1 MDIVILGAGASGMVA
16 ALTAAEKKENRVVLL
31 ERQARVGR
39 KLLATGNGRCNLTNT
54 GASPAHYHGEDPAF
68 VRPALAAFPPEAAL
82 EYFKGLGLVTVEEP
96 GGRVYPLS
104 DSANSVVDVL
114 RFALDAAGVELRPS
128 CPARSLRRDRN
139 GGFLIETDA
148 ETLRA
153 DRLIAACGGCAGA
166 KLGGVSEGYELLAQL
181 GHKRTALYPSL
192 APILT
197 DAEYPRALKGVRA
210 DCRLR
215 LLGGET
221 PAPYNSL
228 SFPCHPERSEA
239 ESKDLSKDSS
249 SLALL
254 RMTSFKCDNVL
265 GTSEGE
271 VQFTEQGVSGPAAF
285 ELSRAA
291 ATGGKGLTLAAD
303 FFRAYDGD
311 AVLALLRARRESLP
325 ALPASDA
332 LTGMLHNRLGRML
345 VKYAGL
351 DGNAPLAALEDAA
364 LAGLARACKDFRLAV
379 RGVAG
384 FDAAQVTA
392 GGLRT
397 SGFNPET
404 LESWFVPG
412 LFACGELLDVDGDC
426 GGYNLQWAWASGRL
440 AGRLGT

>member
-1 MDIVILGAGASGMVA
+1 METVIILGAGASGMVA
-16 ALTAAEKKENRVVLL
+16 ALTAAESKNRRVLLL
-31 ERQARVGR
+31 ERQQRVGR

-54 GASPAHYHGEDPAF
+54 GASPARYHGAEADF

-82 EYFKGLGLVTVEEP
+82 EFFRELGLVTVTEP

-114 RFALDAAGVELRPS
+114 RFALDAAGVELRAA
-128 CPARSLRRDRN
+128 CPARAVRREKS
-139 GGFLIETDA
+139 GGFSVVTDT

-153 DRLIAACGGCAGA
+153 DRLIVACGGAAGL
-166 KLGGVSEGYELLAQL
+166 KLGGVGDGYELLAML

-197 DAEYPRALKGVRA
+197 EPEYPRALKGVRA

-215 LLGGET
+215 LDGGGET
-221 PAPYNSL
+221 L
-228 SFPCHPERSEA
+228 A
-239 ESKDLSKDSS
+239 ET
-249 SLALL
+249 A
-254 RMTSFKCDNVL
+254 
-265 GTSEGE
+265 GE
-271 VQFTEQGVSGPAAF
+271 LQFTETGVSGPAAF

-291 ATGGKGLTLAAD
+291 SVGGKGLTLTAD
-303 FFRAYDGD
+303 FFRDYPAD
-311 AVLALLRARRESLP
+311 AVPALLCARRSRFP
-325 ALPASDA
+325 ALNASEA

-351 DGNAPLAALEDAA
+351 DANAPLSSLSDGDLDR
-364 LAGLARACKDFRLAV
+364 LAQSCRDFRLAV

-392 GGLRT
+392 GGVRT

-412 LFACGELLDVDGDC
+412 LFACGEVLDVDGDC
-426 GGYNLQWAWASGRL
+426 GGFNLQWAWASGRL

>member
-1 MDIVILGAGASGMVA
+1 METVVILGAGASGMVA
-16 ALTAAEKKENRVVLL
+16 ALSAAETKNRRVLLL
-31 ERQARVGR
+31 ERQQRVGR

-54 GASPAHYHGEDPAF
+54 GASPARYHGAEADF

-82 EYFKGLGLVTVEEP
+82 EFFRELGLVTVTEP

-114 RFALDAAGVELRPS
+114 RFALEASAVELRSS
-128 CPARSLRRDRN
+128 CPARAVRREKS
-139 GGFLIETDA
+139 GGFSVVTDA

-153 DRLIAACGGCAGA
+153 DRLIVACGGAAGL
-166 KLGGVSEGYELLAQL
+166 KLGGVGDGYELLAML

-197 DAEYPRALKGVRA
+197 EPEYPRALKGVRA

-215 LLGGET
+215 LIGGGET
-221 PAPYNSL
+221 L
-228 SFPCHPERSEA
+228 A
-239 ESKDLSKDSS
+239 ET
-249 SLALL
+249 A
-254 RMTSFKCDNVL
+254 
-265 GTSEGE
+265 GE
-271 VQFTEQGVSGPAAF
+271 LQFTETGVSGPAAF

-291 ATGGKGLTLAAD
+291 SVGGKGLTLTAD
-303 FFRAYDGD
+303 FFREHPAD
-311 AVLALLRARRESLP
+311 AVPALLRARRSRFP
-325 ALPASDA
+325 ALNASEA

-351 DGNAPLAALEDAA
+351 DANAPLSSLSDGDLRR
-364 LAGLARACKDFRLAV
+364 LAQSCRDFRLAV

-392 GGLRT
+392 GGVRT

-404 LESWFVPG
+404 LESWYVPG
-412 LFACGELLDVDGDC
+412 LFACGEVLDVDGDC
-426 GGYNLQWAWASGRL
+426 GGFNLQWAWASGRL